1 MILNPQISADSGL
14 TLEYINHLYSI
25 ELLRNCNPR
34 NVTLMNAYTFGVDS
48 NSVWKNDKTCVQN
61 FLAAHRDEIE
71 DYNKARIICMLNK
84 LNDGLPKLK
93 SLVYTNV
100 PLGAEDLNS
109 IINGMENL
117 FSKKRGTIF
126 PVDTTTKSTKIYA
139 NVPDYDMQLMSNVLK
154 NVFNSFTGERR
165 DLDTRTLK
173 KAFDQHRHEVI
184 DALTYVNFDYVYDKM
199 SKEISRFLNGD
210 ILINEFS
217 TKLIADLFGILYRL
231 RIPVNLHPN
240 RLERLYDKY
249 ILTNENAA
257 EAIQYAR
264 RFSLLD
270 PMDVVSCHLLPFN
283 EKMIFDDIFPHD
295 RSIASYSYRGLVEQ
309 YLISQYLIQK

>member
-14 TLEYINHLYSI
+14 ILEYINHLYSI

-34 NVTLMNAYTFGVDS
+34 DITLMNAYTFGVDS

-61 FLAAHRDEIE
+61 FLATHRDEIE
-71 DYNKARIICMLNK
+71 DYNRARIICMLNK
-84 LNDGLPKLK
+84 LNEGLPKLK

-109 IINGMENL
+109 IVNGMENL

-126 PVDTTTKSTKIYA
+126 PVDTTTKSTKVYA
-139 NVPDYDMQLMSNVLK
+139 NVPEYDMQLMNNVLK

-173 KAFDQHRHEVI
+173 KAFGAHRHEVI
-184 DALTYVNFDYVYDKM
+184 DALTYVNFDYVYEKL
-199 SKEISRFLNGD
+199 SKEIGRFLNGE
-210 ILINEFS
+210 ILLNEF
-217 TKLIADLFGILYRL
+217 TVKLIADLFGVLYRL
-231 RIPVNLHPN
+231 RIPANLHPN
-240 RLERLYDKY
+240 RLDRLYDKY

-264 RFSLLD
+264 KFSLLD
-270 PMDVVSCHLLPFN
+270 PMDVASCHLLQWDTS
-283 EKMIFDDIFPHD
+283 MIFNDILPHE
-295 RSIASYSYRGLVEQ
+295 RSIASYSYRDLTEQ
-309 YLISQYLIQK
+309 YLVTQYLVQK